1 MGNQSQSG
9 VEMNNN
15 DVLAFKGLS
24 KVILYDNQE
33 VKQPTRIEGV
43 T

>member
-15 DVLAFKGLS
+15 DVLAIEGSS

-33 VKQPTRIEGV
+33 AKQPTRTE
-43 T
+43 